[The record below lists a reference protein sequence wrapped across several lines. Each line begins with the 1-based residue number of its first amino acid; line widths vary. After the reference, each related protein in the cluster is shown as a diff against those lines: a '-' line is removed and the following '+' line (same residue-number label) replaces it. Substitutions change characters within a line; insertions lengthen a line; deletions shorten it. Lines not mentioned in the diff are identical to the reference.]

1 LPRTWPVHGTT
12 GYRFANVVNG
22 LYVDVAAQSRVD
34 RAWRAFVRDEATDF
48 AEAAYQGKRL
58 VMKSA
63 LAGELPVLAN
73 RAVRIARSDWRT
85 RDFTLNS
92 LRQAIAEVV
101 ADFSGYRTYIAD
113 QASGQDRHYVD
124 LAIAQATRR
133 STAADLSVFNFVRDL
148 FLVRLPADATPSQIA
163 EYRNFAMH
171 VQQFTAPVMA
181 KGVEDTAF
189 YVFNRLVSLNDV
201 GGDPDVFGTTVA
213 AFHNANANRAA
224 NWPHTMLATSTHD
237 SKRSEDARAR
247 IDAISELHAAS
258 LPARRI
264 PPPPTPRQHLPHR
277 KRRPLGARRL
287 PRTHRR
293 LHPEGRSRS
302 EGAHQ

>member
-1 LPRTWPVHGTT
+1 ARLADDRSAMESPVARPLYVVVEKIMAPHEQLPRTWPVHGTT

-22 LYVDVAAQSRVD
+22 LYVDVAAQSRVA
-34 RAWRAFVRDEATDF
+34 RAWRAFVRDEAIDF
-48 AEAAYQGKRL
+48 ADAAHQGKRL

-63 LAGELPVLAN
+63 LAGELTVLAN

-101 ADFSGYRTYIAD
+101 ADFSVYRTYIAD

-148 FLVRLPADATPSQIA
+148 FLVRLPADAAPSQIA

-237 SKRSEDARAR
+237 SKRAEDARAR
-247 IDAISELHAAS
+247 IDAISELPVEWG
-258 LPARRI
+258 LPG
-264 PPPPTPRQHLPHR
+264 RQR
-277 KRRPLGARRL
+277 
-287 PRTHRR
+287 
-293 LHPEGRSRS
+293 
-302 EGAHQ
+302 